1 MKNILITERQLKM
14 LTESQKEIDRLLDK
28 MSLEGMGSLSV
39 DEKNYL
45 DAFSKH
51 KGHADDFVSPKEK
64 FELDYEKKGHSV
76 VSKIP
81 VLDGIEFLY
90 EDSMDEEDGTKQIAG
105 DLLYDGETFFLIFEM
120 DENGNLN
127 NYSASKDYM
136 GDDDDLLNYIKE
148 KNPDMSYN
156 KIENSIKYFIESEI
170 IPNLP

>member
-1 MKNILITERQLKM
+1 
-14 LTESQKEIDRLLDK
+14 
-28 MSLEGMGSLSV
+28 
-39 DEKNYL
+39 
-45 DAFSKH
+45 
-51 KGHADDFVSPKEK
+51 
-64 FELDYEKKGHSV
+64 
-76 VSKIP
+76 
-81 VLDGIEFLY
+81 
-90 EDSMDEEDGTKQIAG
+90 
-105 DLLYDGETFFLIFEM
+105 M